1 MKLTAFCMRCKATVT
16 PDDHKIVVMENG
28 RKRMSAICPNDGCDG
43 KLSKI
48 VGYSKPEHQ
57 NVSCVTGISHAL
69 EGSWSRGYDVAL
81 TWRRSQVQFLPSPP
95 IGFILSLLVNQ

>member
-1 MKLTAFCMRCKATVT
+1 MKIIYRINIRWVVKLTAFCMRCKATVT

-48 VGYSKPEHQ
+48 VG
-57 NVSCVTGISHAL
+57 
-69 EGSWSRGYDVAL
+69 
-81 TWRRSQVQFLPSPP
+81 
-95 IGFILSLLVNQ
+95 